1 MKKLLVSLLALS
13 IGFAAFGGGKKEET
27 PAAKPAPAKAAEVV
41 ELRFWHYHST
51 VTMDAMNGLVAQ
63 YNEKMKGKVFVKV
76 EQLPRNELLKKY
88 TMGLIAKELP
98 DIGIVDN
105 PDNQTFSAMGV
116 FADVSAEF
124 KAWKDSQYFMAGPM
138 ESGYYKGKLYGIPY
152 SPNCLGLW
160 YNIDMFEKAGI
171 KEPPKTWADLEAVS
185 AALLKSAKPG
195 TYPLAIGAIKD
206 ESGSFQV
213 LPWVRSAG
221 ANVDNLDSP
230 EAVKALTFLTGMV
243 KKGYMTKEII
253 NLNQNTIEKEFAA
266 GNAAM
271 MINGPWNIPAVKKD
285 APTMRWDIAPIPK
298 DKEYA
303 SALGGENIA
312 IMSTTKFKKEA
323 WDFVTWFLAKENN
336 ITFVRAASRLSPRSD
351 ISPDELYP
359 TDKEMK
365 KFVGLMQ
372 YTKARGPSPKWTEIS
387 NVFQIAYQ
395 ECFTET
401 KPVEQALKEAAK
413 KIAEINASIK

>member
-1 MKKLLVSLLALS
+1 MKKLLATILALS
-13 IGFAAFGGGKKEET
+13 LGCAAFGGGKTEE
-27 PAAKPAPAKAAEVV
+27 AASKPGEVK

-51 VTMDAMNGLVAQ
+51 VTMDAMNALVDQ
-63 YNEKMKGKVFVKV
+63 YNQQMKGKVFIKI

-98 DIGIVDN
+98 DIGMIDN
-105 PDNQTFSAMGV
+105 PDSQAFAAMGV
-116 FADVSAEF
+116 FADITDEF
-124 KAWKDSQYFMAGPM
+124 KAWKDNGVFMAGPM
-138 ESGYYKGKLYGIPY
+138 ESAYYKGRLYGIPY
-152 SPNCLGLW
+152 SPNCLALW
-160 YNIDMFEKAGI
+160 YNLDMFEAAGI
-171 KEPPKTWADLEAVS
+171 KEPPKTWAELETVS
-185 AALLKSAKPG
+185 AALVKTMKPG
-195 TYPLAIGAIKD
+195 TYPLAIGAVKD

-221 ANVDNLDSP
+221 ANVDTLDTP
-230 EAVKALTFLTGMV
+230 EAVKALSFLTGLI
-243 KKGYMTKEII
+243 KKGYMSKEVI
-253 NLNQNTIEKEFAA
+253 NLNQNNVQKEFAA

-271 MINGPWNIPAVKKD
+271 MINGPWNIPAMKKD
-285 APTMRWDIAPIPK
+285 APNMRWDIAAIPK

-303 SALGGENIA
+303 SALGGENIVV
-312 IMSTTKFKKEA
+312 MSTTKYKKEA
-323 WDFVTWFLAKENN
+323 WDFLAWFLSKENN

-365 KFVGLMQ
+365 KFVNLMQ

-395 ECFTET
+395 ECFTGA
-401 KPVEQALKEAAK
+401 KPVEQALKDAAK
-413 KIAEINASIK
+413 KIAEINASMK